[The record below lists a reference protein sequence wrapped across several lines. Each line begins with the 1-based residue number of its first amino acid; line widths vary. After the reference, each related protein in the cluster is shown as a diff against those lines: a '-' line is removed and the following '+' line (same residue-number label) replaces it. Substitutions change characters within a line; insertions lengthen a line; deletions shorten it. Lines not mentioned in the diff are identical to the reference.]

1 MSSQITTNNFISN
14 QSIELNI
21 NQNSEQGD
29 SEPRTSNKTEPSK
42 SLIDIKQAGTPASS
56 NQSIVKDKYTL
67 QETES
72 IEGNTQALD
81 EALNVVTNFLQLST
95 QNVNFEKDETSDKTI
110 IKVFD
115 GQSKDLIKQ
124 FPSEEVIDIANKILA
139 LRQDIGI
146 KTGILLDEKV

>member
-21 NQNSEQGD
+21 NQNSEQGG
-29 SEPRTSNKTEPSK
+29 SESRTSNKTEPSK